1 MKCHN
6 MRVGANNQSGL
17 VNENSTKILLKDPI
31 IKPILKLIQLAS
43 GKLGNEKFLE
53 SCKNIVSS
61 NKESF
66 HILWGLAAKYFLSSA
81 EIETTST

>member
-1 MKCHN
+1 
-6 MRVGANNQSGL
+6 MRVGANNQSDL

-53 SCKNIVSS
+53 SCKKIVIY
-61 NKESF
+61 NKE
-66 HILWGLAAKYFLSSA
+66 
-81 EIETTST
+81 